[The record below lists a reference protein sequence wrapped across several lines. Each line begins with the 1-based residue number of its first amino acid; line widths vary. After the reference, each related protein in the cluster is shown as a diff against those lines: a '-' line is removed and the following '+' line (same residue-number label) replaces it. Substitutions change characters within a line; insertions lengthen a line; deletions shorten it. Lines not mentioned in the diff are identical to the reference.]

1 MTNDAT
7 DLGRPGPPGH
17 LGIDLSS
24 AQGRGTQDRPLCGGD
39 ARGGVVLGEIRW
51 YAPWHTYVFRPRP
64 ETIWEAVCLSEV
76 GQALAV
82 LTTAYKRKGVV

>member
-1 MTNDAT
+1 MMPQTWGDLAHQGTWVSIYRQPRAAGRKT
-7 DLGRPGPPGH
+7 DRFVVVT
-17 LGIDLSS
+17 
-24 AQGRGTQDRPLCGGD
+24 RE
-39 ARGGVVLGEIRW
+39 GGVVLGEIRW